1 MQDIMIRKTEALC
14 LRIIVEKRRKA
25 FVSDIF
31 KNIVETNNLSG
42 FIFKLVWDSDET

>member
-1 MQDIMIRKTEALC
+1 MIRKTDALC
-14 LRIIVEKRRKA
+14 QRIIDEKRRKA
-25 FVSDIF
+25 FASDIF